1 MKKLL
6 VFVLIATSALAYST
20 PPDEVL
26 IDGRILLTAT
36 RPLDSYPWA
45 HGRPTLSEYPQEGA
59 SDARKQAALWE
70 ISDGHLYLLGVR
82 AFSFGP
88 FAPFKT
94 VGLRDLMPER
104 LQEGKVFADW
114 YTGDFVVIEPER
126 IDPLIP
132 RLEKGGPG
140 IRVTS
145 RMFGVVQGRVVEKK
159 PNHSTEPAPG
169 AVR

>member
-94 VGLRDLMPER
+94 VGLRDLMNQFHLDIVRILKFIDHHEFQLV
-104 LQEGKVFADW
+104 LQ
-114 YTGDFVVIEPER
+114 T
-126 IDPLIP
+126 L
-132 RLEKGGPG
+132 
-140 IRVTS
+140 
-145 RMFGVVQGRVVEKK
+145 
-159 PNHSTEPAPG
+159 
-169 AVR
+169 